1 MQKFARHR
9 SVDELK
15 AICAERGFRIK
26 TDRYEAG
33 DDHIGV
39 LAIIGGDTYGV
50 GYSAF
55 NGRFFGETPDGIWF
69 TSDMEHLD
77 HEPWFQ
83 ALLNL
88 FYTDDPEPRE
98 ADHAA

>member
-26 TDRYEAG
+26 TDLYEAG
-33 DDHIGV
+33 SDHISV
-39 LAIIGGDTYGV
+39 FPIIDGETFSVIYNG
-50 GYSAF
+50 F
-55 NGRFFGETPDGIWF
+55 NGRFFGWRNNICFASGMA
-69 TSDMEHLD
+69 SLD
-77 HEPWFQ
+77 DKPWFQ

-88 FYTDDPEPRE
+88 FYTDDPRE
-98 ADHAA
+98 NKGEAA